1 MKALFLDIDG
11 VLQPCGRQE
20 RFRHRDEIP
29 SICTELNQTI
39 ETDFDYEAYIANS
52 YSNSCDIGA
61 VYFDWDK
68 PSVERLRRILEATG
82 ARIILSSDWRE
93 GGLKRMKGFL
103 AIYNLNSYLDD
114 ATYCILDE
122 QRLGPDYKEVNA
134 RIEAWKNI
142 YQMIHDHLS
151 KLYPA
156 DPNKWMDFV
165 DYRTGEIL
173 EYLDRHPEI
182 TAFVALDDRNL
193 EKGLNGHFIHTKNSI
208 SEEDVE
214 RAIEILNREDGPYYL
229 DECLHT
235 PELEEWRR
243 KYVEGYVPQ

>member
-1 MKALFLDIDG
+1 
-11 VLQPCGRQE
+11 
-20 RFRHRDEIP
+20 
-29 SICTELNQTI
+29 
-39 ETDFDYEAYIANS
+39 
-52 YSNSCDIGA
+52 
-61 VYFDWDK
+61 
-68 PSVERLRRILEATG
+68 
-82 ARIILSSDWRE
+82 
-93 GGLKRMKGFL
+93 
-103 AIYNLNSYLDD
+103 
-114 ATYCILDE
+114 
-122 QRLGPDYKEVNA
+122 
-134 RIEAWKNI
+134 
-142 YQMIHDHLS
+142 MIHAHLS

-214 RAIEILNREDGPYYL
+214 RAIEILNREDGPYPL

-243 KYVEGYVPQ
+243 KYVEGHVPQ